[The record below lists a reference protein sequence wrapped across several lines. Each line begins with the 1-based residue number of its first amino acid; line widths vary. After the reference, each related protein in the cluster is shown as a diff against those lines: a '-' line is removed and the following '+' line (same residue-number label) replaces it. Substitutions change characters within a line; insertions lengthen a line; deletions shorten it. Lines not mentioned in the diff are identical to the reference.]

1 MNTKQIDLAIGG
13 MSCNHCVMTITK
25 GIKEL
30 DGVEDA
36 SVDLA
41 AKKATVRP
49 DGTVDEAALRG
60 ALKSTIEE
68 LGYQVVG

>member
-1 MNTKQIDLAIGG
+1 MNTKEIDLKIGG
-13 MSCNHCVMTITK
+13 MSCHHCVMTITQ

-30 DGVEDA
+30 DGVADA

-41 AKKATVRP
+41 AKRATVHP
-49 DGTVDEAALRG
+49 DGTVDLAALKD
-60 ALKSTIEE
+60 ALRAKIEE